1 LKYRSDQPLELLLNE
16 AEPFFLIRAQD
27 VLSIPAIVQYAAL
40 AKAIGQDELCRQV
53 QAAALEFADWQR
65 DNPGM
70 TKVPD

>member
-1 LKYRSDQPLELLLNE
+1 LDLHLHDG
-16 AEPFFLIRAQD
+16 EPVFVVRAQD